1 MIRYA
6 DKNMVLYLKEIW
18 RECFGD
24 SESYIDFFFENNFN
38 RNKILVWLED
48 GKPVSMLTLIKASIY
63 INYNYVP
70 IWYVYAVATQK
81 AYRGLGIS
89 TKLLNFINNPQK
101 NSIFSTATVQD
112 DDRNKSTDIQV
123 PAEVAFSMLVPADK
137 GLFSYYKKR
146 GYTDYFYI
154 QELEILRVDC
164 LANDIVVIDLL
175 PGEYK
180 VLRDTT
186 FKREGYISWDEESIS
201 YIICENEFTGGKA
214 QKIIYKDKEYGI
226 IFYVD
231 KSILYV
237 KEITCID
244 KELNILVQKFMKI
257 YNCKMAI
264 VRMPNYA
271 DILNL
276 TQTFSNIK
284 AKKRKFGMVSENIF
298 GIIKDNN
305 VNKNLYSGYINLVL
319 D

>member
-1 MIRYA
+1 M
-6 DKNMVLYLKEIW
+6 
-18 RECFGD
+18 
-24 SESYIDFFFENNFN
+24 
-38 RNKILVWLED
+38 
-48 GKPVSMLTLIKASIY
+48 
-63 INYNYVP
+63 
-70 IWYVYAVATQK
+70 
-81 AYRGLGIS
+81 
-89 TKLLNFINNPQK
+89 
-101 NSIFSTATVQD
+101 
-112 DDRNKSTDIQV
+112 
-123 PAEVAFSMLVPADK
+123 
-137 GLFSYYKKR
+137 
-146 GYTDYFYI
+146 
-154 QELEILRVDC
+154 
-164 LANDIVVIDLL
+164 
-175 PGEYK
+175 
-180 VLRDTT
+180 
-186 FKREGYISWDEESIS
+186 
-201 YIICENEFTGGKA
+201 
-214 QKIIYKDKEYGI
+214 
-226 IFYVD
+226 D